1 MTRPLHE
8 RHALITGAGS
18 GIGAA
23 IALALAQQGCRLT
36 LMGRSLERLETQAQ
50 RLREHV
56 AQVKVEIVSVD
67 VSDMVQVQSAVSQAQ
82 ERAGAVHILINNAG
96 LAAGFDFLNEA
107 NSDDWNRM
115 IDTNIKGLLYVSRAV
130 LPGMVAKRLVAEALT
145 RGSDDNITVVVAF
158 LKPFATLETAWSAA
172 DAAQGGAA

>member
-36 LMGRSLERLETQAQ
+36 LMGRSMQRLETQAQ
-50 RLREHV
+50 SLREQV

-67 VSDMVQVQSAVSQAQ
+67 VSDMAQVQSAVAQAQ
-82 ERAGAVHILINNAG
+82 ERSGAVHIL
-96 LAAGFDFLNEA
+96 DRKSTRLN
-107 NSDDWNRM
+107 SSHSQQSRM
-115 IDTNIKGLLYVSRAV
+115 PS
-130 LPGMVAKRLVAEALT
+130 
-145 RGSDDNITVVVAF
+145 
-158 LKPFATLETAWSAA
+158 SA
-172 DAAQGGAA
+172 